1 MVRCSE
7 PVERM
12 MILFFLSGVVGVTV
26 LVFGRYL
33 GEKGG
38 SVVTVGGILCSW
50 FLAVR
55 QMVHVVVN
63 REVKILEGPFWIKNL
78 LLDWVF
84 LLDSLSVLMMVI
96 ILTISLLVHL
106 YSIEYM
112 KGDPHLTRFLGYL
125 SLFTFFMVIL
135 VTANN
140 FLQLFVGWEGVG
152 LCSYLLIN
160 FWFTRKQA
168 NKSALKAMVVNR
180 FGDIGLMISF
190 CLIYNLYKSLDFS
203 VIFLLSGKNQGATLN
218 LLDTVFSYNDL
229 IVFFLVLG
237 AIGKSAQIGL
247 HLWLPDAMEG
257 PTPVS
262 ALIHAATMVTAGVYL
277 VVRCSIMFESSAGIL
292 YLVGLLG
299 GLTSLFAA
307 STGLFQNDLKKVIAY
322 STCSQL
328 GYMFLA
334 CSLSGYDA
342 AMFHL
347 FTHAFFKAL
356 LFLGAGG
363 VIHSVGDEQDLRRMG
378 GLLRLLPL
386 TYTAIL
392 IGSLSLMGMPFLS
405 GFYSKELILELAA
418 SRVYLYMLGV
428 MSAFFTGF
436 YSIRLIYLVFLS
448 SARNDTIVYKNIH
461 EVSTLMG
468 MSYLVLIPSSIFVG
482 YLFKDLLVGLGTNY
496 WNYSVYVNYENQLG
510 FEAEFLPYYIKLVP
524 LFFGLSGGIAGY
536 LFHKMTGEVYIFLIR
551 KWYLDEI
558 VNKLVS
564 LVLSEGYKSM
574 FKGLDRGIFEVYG
587 PTGIAKWLGKS
598 SEKAVKLQTGYL
610 YHYIGWILFGLFT
623 IVTIAF
629 LGGAEGILIVGIS
642 LLWLR
647 LF

>member
-1 MVRCSE
+1 M
-7 PVERM
+7 
-12 MILFFLSGVVGVTV
+12 
-26 LVFGRYL
+26 
-33 GEKGG
+33 
-38 SVVTVGGILCSW
+38 
-50 FLAVR
+50 
-55 QMVHVVVN
+55 
-63 REVKILEGPFWIKNL
+63 
-78 LLDWVF
+78 
-84 LLDSLSVLMMVI
+84 
-96 ILTISLLVHL
+96 
-106 YSIEYM
+106 
-112 KGDPHLTRFLGYL
+112 
-125 SLFTFFMVIL
+125 
-135 VTANN
+135 
-140 FLQLFVGWEGVG
+140 
-152 LCSYLLIN
+152 
-160 FWFTRKQA
+160 
-168 NKSALKAMVVNR
+168 
-180 FGDIGLMISF
+180 
-190 CLIYNLYKSLDFS
+190 
-203 VIFLLSGKNQGATLN
+203 
-218 LLDTVFSYNDL
+218 
-229 IVFFLVLG
+229 
-237 AIGKSAQIGL
+237 
-247 HLWLPDAMEG
+247 WLPDAMEG

-277 VVRCSIMFESSAGIL
+277 VVRCSIIFESSEGIL

-334 CSLSGYDA
+334 CGLSGYDA

-405 GFYSKELILELAA
+405 GFYSKEWILELAA

-436 YSIRLIYLVFLS
+436 YSIRLIYLAFFS
-448 SARNDTIVYKNIH
+448 SARNNIIVYKKIH

-496 WNYSVYVNYENQLG
+496 WNYSIYVNYENQLG
-510 FEAEFLPYYIKLVP
+510 FEAEFLPYHIKLVP
-524 LFFGLSGGIAGY
+524 LFFALTGGITGY
-536 LFHKMTGEVYIFLIR
+536 FFHKMTGEVYIFLIR
-551 KWYLDEI
+551 KWYLDEM

-598 SEKAVKLQTGYL
+598 SEKVIKLQTGYL

-629 LGGAEGILIVGIS
+629 LGGAEGIVVVGIS